1 MPIKVDYVVRETT
14 SNLGRNI
21 SITLASVLTVA
32 VSLALV
38 GGSLMLRTGI
48 ENATARWQG
57 GIEFVV
63 YLRTDATTEQID
75 SVGQALEESPEVANV
90 KFFDQQASY
99 EEFKRLFA
107 DSPEM
112 VDSVRP
118 EDLPPSYRVEPV
130 NKDADSVESLANS
143 FRDAAG
149 VKNVILAS
157 KTIQLIQDLSSALT
171 LGIFVVAAVLLGA
184 AGMLILNTI
193 RMAMFARRREIEVMK
208 LVGATNWF
216 IRVPFMLEGLVQG
229 LLGARGGHH
238 QPRHLQALLRGLAP
252 QGQRDPAGQR
262 LHRQRGGTVRHLRP
276 ARRGGGPGGH
286 HRRRRGRHPLPR
298 RLNRPSSRRCPTGA
312 AAGVGAGS
320 AQPTTA
326 ESLGVAT
333 PVVTS

>member
-48 ENATARWQG
+48 ENATKRWQG

-63 YLRTDATTEQID
+63 YLRTDANPEQIQ
-75 SVGQALEESPEVANV
+75 SVERDLEDSPEVASFKYFNQE
-90 KFFDQQASY
+90 DSY

-130 NKDADSVESLANS
+130 NKDADSVESLATT
-143 FRDAAG
+143 FRDRAG
-149 VKNVILAS
+149 VKDVILAS

-171 LGIFVVAAVLLGA
+171 LGIFVVATVLLGA
-184 AGMLILNTI
+184 AGLLILNTI
-193 RMAMFARRREIEVMK
+193 RMAMFDRRREIEVMK

-229 LLGARGGHH
+229 LLGAVVAIITLAVF
-238 QPRHLQALLRGLAP
+238 QPFFQGWLPKPEEIPLVSGFTIGSGSLFGIYVLLGVVGALV
-252 QGQRDPAGQR
+252 
-262 LHRQRGGTVRHLRP
+262 GTI
-276 ARRGGGPGGH
+276 G
-286 HRRRRGRHPLPR
+286 
-298 RLNRPSSRRCPTGA
+298 
-312 AAGVGAGS
+312 AGVAVS
-320 AQPTTA
+320 RF
-326 ESLGVAT
+326 LDV
-333 PVVTS
+333 

>member
-48 ENATARWQG
+48 ENATKRWQG

-63 YLRTDATTEQID
+63 YLRTDATTDQIQ
-75 SVGQALEESPEVANV
+75 SVERDLEDSPEVASFKYFN
-90 KFFDQQASY
+90 QQDSY

-130 NKDADSVESLANS
+130 NKDADSVESLANT
-143 FRDAAG
+143 FRDRAG
-149 VKNVILAS
+149 VKDVILAS

-171 LGIFVVAAVLLGA
+171 LGIFVVATVLLGA
-184 AGMLILNTI
+184 AGLLILNTI

-216 IRVPFMLEGLVQG
+216 IRVPFMIEGLVQG
-229 LLGARGGHH
+229 LLGAVVAIVTLVAFRPFFEGWLPKPEEIPLVSGFTIGTGS
-238 QPRHLQALLRGLAP
+238 LFGIYVLLGVVGALV
-252 QGQRDPAGQR
+252 
-262 LHRQRGGTVRHLRP
+262 GTI
-276 ARRGGGPGGH
+276 G
-286 HRRRRGRHPLPR
+286 
-298 RLNRPSSRRCPTGA
+298 
-312 AAGVGAGS
+312 AGVAVS
-320 AQPTTA
+320 RF
-326 ESLGVAT
+326 LDV
-333 PVVTS
+333 

>member
-48 ENATARWQG
+48 ENATKRWQG

-63 YLRTDATTEQID
+63 YLRTDATTDQIQ
-75 SVGQALEESPEVANV
+75 SVERDLKESPEVASYKYFN
-90 KFFDQQASY
+90 QQDSY

-130 NKDADSVESLANS
+130 NKDADSVESLANT
-143 FRDAAG
+143 FRDRAG
-149 VKNVILAS
+149 VKDVILAS

-171 LGIFVVAAVLLGA
+171 LGIFVVATVLLGA
-184 AGMLILNTI
+184 AGLLILNTI

-229 LLGARGGHH
+229 LLGAVVAIITLAVF
-238 QPRHLQALLRGLAP
+238 QPFFQGWLPKPEEIPLVSGFTIGTGSLFGIYVLLGVVGALV
-252 QGQRDPAGQR
+252 
-262 LHRQRGGTVRHLRP
+262 GTI
-276 ARRGGGPGGH
+276 G
-286 HRRRRGRHPLPR
+286 
-298 RLNRPSSRRCPTGA
+298 
-312 AAGVGAGS
+312 AGVAVS
-320 AQPTTA
+320 RF
-326 ESLGVAT
+326 LDV
-333 PVVTS
+333 